1 MAGRRVATNS
11 GERNV
16 ALIILIV
23 GSAAALA
30 SLFGGIWL
38 VRAGVVVAVLMAS
51 AALYVAFGQVR
62 RLREEHA
69 LELKREHELRSALS
83 KRHHSDSVAMIDR
96 FNARAQNLQTVID
109 QLRSQLGTAR
119 AELSSMRGNAA
130 WLRAE
135 VAERQGRI
143 AELEARIT
151 ELEAEHTSNIVEMPE
166 PTDNVFPSIEQIW
179 GDDEHPTMV
188 DLRRVNIDELEA
200 PIRKRA

>member
-1 MAGRRVATNS
+1 MAGRRVASNQ

-16 ALIILIV
+16 ALIILVV

-38 VRAGVVVAVLMAS
+38 VRAGVVVAVGMA
-51 AALYVAFGQVR
+51 AIALWVAFGQVR
-62 RLREEHA
+62 RIREEHA
-69 LELKREHELRSALS
+69 LEMKREHELRFALS
-83 KRHHSDSVAMIDR
+83 ERHHSDSVAMIDR
-96 FNARAQNLQTVID
+96 FNARARNLQTIID

-143 AELEARIT
+143 EQLEARIAELEA
-151 ELEAEHTSNIVEMPE
+151 LNSSNVVEMPE
-166 PTDNVFPSIEQIW
+166 HTGALPSIKDIW
-179 GDDEHPTMV
+179 GEDEHPTMV
-188 DLRRVNIDELEA
+188 DLRRVNLDELEA
-200 PIRKRA
+200 PLRKRA